1 MPSLRIAVL
10 APLLLA
16 LGSCGL
22 LPTVCTLEFG
32 VEVRPTQRTV
42 PVGGEFTATATA
54 VTCGGR
60 DRSPYQA
67 VWVSTNAAVAEVNA
81 QTGRVRGVAPG
92 TARIRALDHPDSEWA
107 WGEVVVTVTP

>member
-1 MPSLRIAVL
+1 MPRLRIVL
-10 APLLLA
+10 LTPLLV

-32 VEVRPTQRTV
+32 VEVRPAERTV
-42 PVGGEFTATATA
+42 AVGGEFTATATA

-60 DRSPYQA
+60 DRNPYQA
-67 VWVSTNAAVAEVNA
+67 VWVSSDAAVAEVNA

-92 TARIRALDHPDSEWA
+92 TARIRALDHPEAEWA
-107 WGEVVVTVTP
+107 WGEVAVTVTP